1 MGFCPPEA
9 YGLLGKHDINIP
21 RKTWIINHVQESRK
35 DLHVESKENSPLPFS
50 AGWTK
55 TSEL

>member
-1 MGFCPPEA
+1 MRFCPPEA
-9 YGLLGKHDINIP
+9 YGLLEKHDINIP

-35 DLHVESKENSPLPFS
+35 DAHTERKENSLLPFG